1 MAAALIFADLV
12 PKGDPDIGVFV
23 AIMLAGFFV
32 GTAGHVIKSN
42 TMVVIGIVLVFL
54 GTVAL
59 PLLVFGSGTE

>member
-1 MAAALIFADLV
+1 MAALFADLV

-23 AIMLAGFFV
+23 AVMIAGFV
-32 GTAGHVIKSN
+32 IGIAGHVVRSK
-42 TMVVIGIVLVFL
+42 TMVVLGIILVFL

>member
-1 MAAALIFADLV
+1 VAALFADLV

-23 AIMLAGFFV
+23 AVMIAGF
-32 GTAGHVIKSN
+32 
-42 TMVVIGIVLVFL
+42 VIGIFGHLMRSRTLVVVGILLVFL